1 MPELRWT
8 LLIVGALFI
17 VGLALWEI
25 RRQRQAPRQS
35 GFGPTAPPGE
45 RTAPSIDGGGG
56 SQPVAGFVD
65 PTRVRNEPVITFPEL
80 QPVDS
85 RREPHVTA
93 RREPTAD
100 PPVIEVDAASFSRL
114 PVQGETGAIDPVEA
128 AHDEDTIA
136 LSGDDVDDL
145 DASLREDVARRAGVG
160 FDGNGDDH
168 TPHGADLGSTA
179 ASTNATAAGANG
191 ESPGLTHAERVGV
204 DGSDSP
210 QAQSQRGAAN
220 GGVSPQTASASGTSE
235 SVGFDTDTDDQHT
248 PASRPAAAEPMRHE
262 GASAA
267 GAPIVDWPAEGARKI
282 VALRLV
288 SPPAARF
295 QGRAVRLALA
305 AEGFVLGKF
314 DIFHKAGPDD
324 RALLSAASLTKP
336 GTFALNTMDG
346 QRFGGLSLF
355 AVLPGP
361 LPPQETFDE
370 LLHTARALNDR
381 LQGALQD
388 ERGEPLTPMR
398 SAAIRQSL
406 SEARASNGSG
416 ASAEPAQA
424 APPQS
429 ETRQ

>member
-35 GFGPTAPPGE
+35 GFGSTAPPGD
-45 RTAPSIDGGGG
+45 RTAPSLDGGG
-56 SQPVAGFVD
+56 QPVAGFVD

-85 RREPHVTA
+85 RREPQVIA

-100 PPVIEVDAASFSRL
+100 PPVIEVDAASFARL
-114 PVQGETGAIDPVEA
+114 PVQGETGATAPEEA

-136 LSGDDVDDL
+136 LSGDEVGDL
-145 DASLREDVARRAGVG
+145 DASLREDVARRAGVA
-160 FDGNGDDH
+160 FHAEGDH
-168 TPHGADLGSTA
+168 LAKEGAGLGTRSA
-179 ASTNATAAGANG
+179 ASSNGAAAGAAG
-191 ESPGLTHAERVGV
+191 ESPGFADARRAGA
-204 DGSDSP
+204 DASD
-210 QAQSQRGAAN
+210 AQSSRAAAN
-220 GGVSPQTASASGTSE
+220 GDASSDPPRSE
-235 SVGFDTDTDDQHT
+235 SVGFDTDSDDQRT
-248 PASRPAAAEPMRHE
+248 PASRAAAAEPKGHE
-262 GASAA
+262 PAMDAGAA
-267 GAPIVDWPAEGARKI
+267 GGPIVDWPAEGLRKI

-295 QGRAVRLALA
+295 PGRAVRLALA

-406 SEARASNGSG
+406 SEANGSNGSS
-416 ASAEPAQA
+416 ASAEPAPA
-424 APPQS
+424 AQPQS